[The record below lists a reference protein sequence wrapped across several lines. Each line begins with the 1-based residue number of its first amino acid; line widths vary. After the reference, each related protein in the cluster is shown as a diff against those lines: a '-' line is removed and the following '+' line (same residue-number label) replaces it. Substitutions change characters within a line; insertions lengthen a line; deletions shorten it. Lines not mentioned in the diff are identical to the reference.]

1 MLRITSIGE
10 ILFDIY
16 EVKKTIGGAPLNFIY
31 HVINLTGRG
40 NFISRVGNDESGREL
55 IKFLQGKKVKGHI
68 QVDNLHPT
76 GTAKA
81 NLNESTKLPKW
92 EISSGASFDF
102 IDLDNETER
111 IIKEQTDL
119 LYFGTLAQREN
130 GSRKSIQSFFGYE
143 IKYFCDLNIR
153 QSFYS
158 KEVIEKSLEASNVVK
173 MNIEELKL
181 LNDLLVNDSFGLINS
196 AEKIKSKYNIELLCI
211 TLGEEGAVLFKG
223 NEINSY
229 KSRASG
235 KAVDTVGAGDAYAS
249 ILCIGYLLD
258 WKLEKINKT
267 ANDFAG
273 EIVKIEGAL
282 PEGYEIYNKFRGDI
296 F

>member
-16 EVKKTIGGAPLNFIY
+16 EDKKAIGGAPFNFIY
-31 HVINLTGRG
+31 HVINLTGKG
-40 NFISRVGNDESGREL
+40 NFISRIGNDELGREL
-55 IKFLQGKKVKGHI
+55 IKFLEEKKVKAHI
-68 QVDNLHPT
+68 QVDKIYPT

-92 EISSGASFDF
+92 EISPNASFDF
-102 IDLDNETER
+102 IEMNNETEN
-111 IIKEQTDL
+111 IIKKETDC
-119 LYFGTLAQREN
+119 LYFGTLAQRGIQSAE
-130 GSRKSIQSFFGYE
+130 SIQGLFDKR

-153 QSFYS
+153 QNFYS
-158 KEVIEKSLEASNVVK
+158 KEVIEKSLAASNVVK

-181 LNDLLVNDSFGLINS
+181 LNDLLVNDSFGLKNS
-196 AEKIKSKYNIELLCI
+196 AEKIKSKYNIDLLCI
-211 TLGEEGAVLFKG
+211 TLGEEGAVLFKD
-223 NEINSY
+223 NDINSY
-229 KSRASG
+229 KSRSSA
-235 KAVDTVGAGDAYAS
+235 KVVDTVGAGDAYAS

-273 EIVKIEGAL
+273 EIVKIKGAL
-282 PEGYEIYNKFRGDI
+282 PEGHEIYDRFRGE
-296 F
+296 FF

>member
-16 EVKKTIGGAPLNFIY
+16 EDKKAIGGAPFNFIY
-31 HVINLTGRG
+31 HVINLTGKG
-40 NFISRVGNDESGREL
+40 NFISRIGNDELGREL
-55 IKFLQGKKVKGHI
+55 IKFLEEKKIKGHI
-68 QVDNLHPT
+68 QIDKIHPT

-92 EISSGASFDF
+92 EISAGSSFDF
-102 IDLDNETER
+102 IESDIETSR
-111 IIKEQTDL
+111 IIQKHTEC

-130 GSRKSIQSFFGYE
+130 CSRKSIQSFFGKG

-153 QSFYS
+153 QNFYS

-181 LNDLLVNDSFGLINS
+181 LNDLLVNDLFGLKNS
-196 AEKIKSKYNIELLCI
+196 AEKIKSRYNIDLLCI
-211 TLGEEGAVLFKG
+211 TLGEEGAVLFKD
-223 NEINSY
+223 NDINSY
-229 KSRASG
+229 KSRSSV
-235 KAVDTVGAGDAYAS
+235 KVVDTVGAGDAYAS

-258 WKLEKINKT
+258 WKLEKI
-267 ANDFAG
+267 
-273 EIVKIEGAL
+273 
-282 PEGYEIYNKFRGDI
+282 
-296 F
+296 